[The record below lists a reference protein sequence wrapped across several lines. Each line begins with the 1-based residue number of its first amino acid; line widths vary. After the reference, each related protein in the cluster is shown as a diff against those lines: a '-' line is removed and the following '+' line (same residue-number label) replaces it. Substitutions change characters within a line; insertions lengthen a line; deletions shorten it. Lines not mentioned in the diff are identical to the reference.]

1 MKRIRKN
8 KHLNPT
14 HGWSNGMRA
23 LPALLFLI
31 LNSSFFICSCSDDT
45 LSGIT
50 TDTSEVTVSGTGVRF
65 GVNNATRLTA
75 SGYTRTFDEGDLVG
89 CVVCTLATTTADDGT
104 ATYSYEMLANS
115 KWAVDGTYNTLRPID
130 YWAKGSSG
138 SLEKTSIGS
147 NNDLLFDYD
156 DSGNTIINYVDGLYD
171 ASDGALY
178 FFYYTPFVE
187 PDETSTT
194 ALDSVP
200 RDTTFNYTYTQ
211 STDDS
216 GNLTISKTGTATAGN
231 YMMGP
236 ATDNS
241 LTYSGASSLTAY
253 DWQTFPLYVHRD
265 QRTDAHSAASAWM
278 TEQYT
283 QGLYPGSSADVS
295 LTFEPLTADL
305 LVTAEED
312 LAWAALVPLESTT
325 TSDEESGTESS
336 SETSTAAITLGKQAD
351 LKTGDLTE
359 WTQTDAGAG
368 TTTDTIW
375 GHADGTDWLFHLA
388 PQDDFSARLLFK
400 YKDSETLDDG
410 YARYMDL
417 TDFTGTSGTTTGV
430 LSAGAQYDVT
440 VPSRYEI
447 YTQYLYFTAASTPS
461 SNYVESTSG
470 FFTVGTRGELSTSCT
485 TLGTNLV
492 KSGIV
497 DDVSEFTY
505 AIKFQNQSSKGEYV
519 GFEVPSSVGALTLA
533 VYLEYQTS
541 TPKLRIVQLPT
552 EFDFSSDVAA
562 SNDQTYNGTTY
573 TATTYTASETTD
585 DEGNEI
591 HLVKTTLEAG
601 YKYMIY
607 YGGNT
612 SYSPLIVLTNDATI
626 NL

>member
-50 TDTSEVTVSGTGVRF
+50 DTSETTVSGTGVRF

-89 CVVCTLATTTADDGT
+89 CVVCTLATATAGDGT
-104 ATYSYEMLANS
+104 TTYSYEMLANS

-130 YWAKGSSG
+130 YWAVGSSG
-138 SLEKTSIGS
+138 YLEKTSIGS

-171 ASDGALY
+171 AGDGALY

-194 ALDSVP
+194 TALDSVP
-200 RDTTFNYTYTQ
+200 RDTTFNYEYTQ

-216 GNLTISKTGTATAGN
+216 GNITISRTGSATAGN

-265 QRTDAHSAASAWM
+265 QRTDAHSAASTWM
-278 TEQYT
+278 TEQYI

-295 LTFEPLTADL
+295 LVFEPLTADL
-305 LVTAEED
+305 LVTAGEY
-312 LAWAALVPLESTT
+312 LAWAALVPYES
-325 TSDEESGTESS
+325 SGTESS
-336 SETSTAAITLGKQAD
+336 SETSAASITLGKQAD
-351 LKTGDLTE
+351 LKTGDLSE
-359 WTQTDAGAG
+359 WTQTDAGAA

-375 GHADGTDWLFHLA
+375 GHADGTNWLFHLA

-400 YKDSETLDDG
+400 YRDSETLDDG

-430 LSAGAQYDVT
+430 LTAGAQYDVT
-440 VPSRYEI
+440 VPSRYE
-447 YTQYLYFTAASTPS
+447 TATHWLYFTSTSSDGERQDDGNVFTSGVTGYAAAANNSVTLPYAAESSYIYEYEGKIESKAYIEINVEYAGMTLTAFFDNANNNGESSSAAYYYINDSYTISDGTYTINSTSSTNRHAVELTGYDSSGNVVDFEVS
-461 SNYVESTSG
+461 SN
-470 FFTVGTRGELSTSCT
+470 T
-485 TLGTNLV
+485 TTNT
-492 KSGIV
+492 
-497 DDVSEFTY
+497 EFVY
-505 AIKFQNQSSKGEYV
+505 AIGTYTFSTAGK
-519 GFEVPSSVGALTLA
+519 
-533 VYLEYQTS
+533 YLFYRRSGS
-541 TPKLRIVQLPT
+541 TRLLLLVL
-552 EFDFSSDVAA
+552 
-562 SNDQTYNGTTY
+562 SND
-573 TATTYTASETTD
+573 ASV
-585 DEGNEI
+585 NSSCI
-591 HLVKTTLEAG
+591 
-601 YKYMIY
+601 
-607 YGGNT
+607 
-612 SYSPLIVLTNDATI
+612 P
-626 NL
+626 

>member
-23 LPALLFLI
+23 LPALLFFI
-31 LNSSFFICSCSDDT
+31 LLSSFFICSCSDDT

-50 TDTSEVTVSGTGVRF
+50 DTSETTVSGGGVRF

-75 SGYTRTFDEGDLVG
+75 SGYTRTFDDGDLVG

-104 ATYSYEMLANS
+104 TTYSYEMLANS
-115 KWAVDGTYNTLRPID
+115 KWAVDGTNGTLQPID
-130 YWAKGSSG
+130 YWAVGSSG
-138 SLEKTSIGS
+138 NLEKTAIGS
-147 NNDLLFDYD
+147 NSGLLFDYD

-171 ASDGALY
+171 AGDGALY

-194 ALDSVP
+194 TALDSVP
-200 RDTTFNYTYTQ
+200 RDTTFNYEYTQ

-216 GNLTISKTGTATAGN
+216 GNITISRTGSATAGN

-278 TEQYT
+278 TEQYI

-305 LVTAEED
+305 LVTAGEY
-312 LAWAALVPLESTT
+312 LAWAALVPYESTT
-325 TSDEESGTESS
+325 TESS
-336 SETSTAAITLGKQAD
+336 GETSAAAITLGKQAD
-351 LKTGDLTE
+351 LKTGDLSE
-359 WTQTDAGAG
+359 WTQTTVGAG

-430 LSAGAQYDVT
+430 LTAGAQYDVT
-440 VPSRYEI
+440 VPSRYE
-447 YTQYLYFTAASTPS
+447 TVTHWLYFVSTSSGDKQDDGNAFTTSITSYVDISSYNITLPYAAESSYVYSYEAKIESASYIDIDVKYAGMVLNAYFDNAMNTSTESSTCTRFYICPLTEGDDGSYTYVSSDKEDVYLTGYDSSGNSVDIGSSSSTSTTSTDFIYAYGTYTFSTAGKYRLLRRAASS
-461 SNYVESTSG
+461 
-470 FFTVGTRGELSTSCT
+470 RL
-485 TLGTNLV
+485 LLLV
-492 KSGIV
+492 
-497 DDVSEFTY
+497 
-505 AIKFQNQSSKGEYV
+505 
-519 GFEVPSSVGALTLA
+519 L
-533 VYLEYQTS
+533 
-541 TPKLRIVQLPT
+541 
-552 EFDFSSDVAA
+552 
-562 SNDQTYNGTTY
+562 SND
-573 TATTYTASETTD
+573 ASV
-585 DEGNEI
+585 NASCI
-591 HLVKTTLEAG
+591 
-601 YKYMIY
+601 
-607 YGGNT
+607 
-612 SYSPLIVLTNDATI
+612 P
-626 NL
+626 